1 MERMNNY
8 NDGWVD
14 DPELK
19 HENEYKQFFNPRYL
33 RPEQQ
38 SLLQERNIV
47 LAVVFSIITIGIY
60 YIYWMNRTA
69 NTIKIIDG
77 DYSGAAL
84 ETVFFFLIPFYR
96 LYWVYTR
103 SKKLSET
110 ANQKWHYHRIQDE
123 SVPYLIVSIFVTDLV
138 VIAIMQNDLNR
149 FSRDLRSIQRGS

>member
-19 HENEYKQFFNPRYL
+19 HENEYKQFFDPRYL

-84 ETVFFFLIPFYR
+84 ETVFF
-96 LYWVYTR
+96 
-103 SKKLSET
+103 S
-110 ANQKWHYHRIQDE
+110 
-123 SVPYLIVSIFVTDLV
+123 
-138 VIAIMQNDLNR
+138 
-149 FSRDLRSIQRGS
+149 